1 MHLYRDQIYA
11 PCATCVVDCPYLIY
25 IYQHIIFEKNFQR
38 HFCTNYHPPYG
49 WAFSQTSRLFLPA
62 QRLCEFK
69 MAGRHPLPLIKP
81 VAVRPFPVAA
91 YLQL

>member
-11 PCATCVVDCPYLIY
+11 PCATCVVDCLYLIY
-25 IYQHIIFEKNFQR
+25 IDQHIIFEKNFQR
-38 HFCTNYHPPYG
+38 HFCTNYHPPDD
-49 WAFSQTSRLFLPA
+49 WAFSQTSRLFLPT
-62 QRLCEFK
+62 QHFREFK